1 MTEINDE
8 VFEISVGPQHPGS
21 GHFRLLI
28 QLDGDTIVKAKP
40 DPGYVHRGVEKIAE
54 NRTFLNVIPM
64 LERVCLPDVTHA
76 ALGYVIGVEKLLD
89 VTPPERA
96 QYLRVIMCELG
107 RIMSHLYWLSIF
119 GIFEGHSTAFMWGFA
134 DREVIIDLMEWVSG
148 SRISYFGIVPGG
160 VRFDVPE
167 GFEERTLKVL
177 DFLEKRF
184 DEHSRMFFHNSIL
197 RRRAIGT
204 GVLPAEEAIR
214 LGVVGP
220 TLRGSGIDS
229 DIRKDEPYEAYP
241 KLDVPIAIND
251 GCDSY
256 ARCLVRLDEM
266 RNSVTIIRQAL
277 ANLPEGDF
285 RVKVPTR
292 IKAGT
297 IFTRVEAARGE
308 LCHYLVT
315 DGSNKPYRLKI
326 STPSFRNLATIPY
339 VLHGWHLADM
349 PTNYMSLDYWPVDAD
364 R

>member
-1 MTEINDE
+1 MTAAHDE
-8 VFEISVGPQHPGS
+8 PFEISVGPQHPGS

-28 QLDGDTIVKAKP
+28 QLDGDTIVQAKP
-40 DPGYVHRGVEKIAE
+40 DPGYVHRGVEKSAE

-64 LERVCLPDVTHA
+64 LERVCLPDVNNH
-76 ALGYVIGVEKLLD
+76 ALGYALTVERILD
-89 VTPPERA
+89 ITPPERA

-107 RIMSHLYWLSIF
+107 RIMSHLYWTSIF

-148 SRISYFGIVPGG
+148 SRISYFAIVPGG
-160 VRFDVPE
+160 VRFDVPS
-167 GFEERTLKVL
+167 GFEERTRQVL

-197 RRRAIGT
+197 RNRTIGT
-204 GVLPAEEAIR
+204 GLLPAEEAIR

-220 TLRGSGIDS
+220 SLRGSGIDS
-229 DIRKDEPYEAYP
+229 DIRIDEPYAAYP
-241 KLDVPIAIND
+241 KLEVPIAIND

-266 RNSVTIIRQAL
+266 RNSVAIIRQAL
-277 ANLPEGDF
+277 TDLPEGDF
-285 RVKVPTR
+285 RVKIPTR
-292 IKAGT
+292 VKEGT
-297 IFTRVEAARGE
+297 AFTRVEAARGE

-315 DGSNKPYRLKI
+315 DGTNKPYRLKI
-326 STPSFRNLATIPY
+326 TTPSFRNLPAIPY